1 MTPSTVPTDISLPS
15 DVTSVLSDFTSELSD
30 LASLTSLLPPPSILS
45 VLETA
50 VPTSIFND
58 PNWIDSFTSSL
69 AAGKTPD
76 WYASLPASVK
86 DYLSSEGAALAT
98 ATGVLPTTAVGG
110 PTAGATGNSSPSP
123 TSNLASHPTG
133 AIMGSLAG
141 AFGVLGLAIAL

>member
-1 MTPSTVPTDISLPS
+1 MVVINVTGSTLPTGITLPTDIP
-15 DVTSVLSDFTSELSD
+15 TGVLSDLSSGLSD

-58 PNWIDSFTSSL
+58 PNWVESFTSSL
-69 AAGKTPD
+69 AAGKTPG

-86 DYLSSEGAALAT
+86 DYLTSEGAALAT
-98 ATGVLPTTAVGG
+98 ATGVLPTVA
-110 PTAGATGNSSPSP
+110 ATTKSSPSP
-123 TSNLASHPTG
+123 TSNLAYRPTG
-133 AIMGSLAG
+133 AIMASLVG